1 MLPVAA
7 ALLCLVLLAS
17 PLAGEAQPIGTL
29 HRIGVLT
36 AGGVSTER
44 SASFDAFRQSLGAL
58 GYAEGRN
65 LAIEYRYAE
74 GDLERLPALAADLV
88 ARGVAVIVTVSTP
101 AAQAAKRATSTIPI
115 VMATAGD
122 PVGTGLVAS
131 LAQPGGNVTGLSLL
145 STDITAKRL
154 ELLRELIPKS
164 TRFAFLGNST
174 IAPEMRG
181 FRESEAAARA
191 LGATI
196 EFMEARDLGEF
207 DAAFAAARRKGVEAV
222 IVTESTRNTEQRER
236 IVQLAARHRVPAMYG
251 RREFVD
257 AGGLLS
263 YGPSYVEFFR
273 RAAVYVDKILKGAR
287 PADLPVEQPS
297 RIELIVNL
305 KAATA
310 LGLTVPPPLLL
321 RADEVIAC
329 PDKAGP
335 PGRC

>member
-1 MLPVAA
+1 
-7 ALLCLVLLAS
+7 
-17 PLAGEAQPIGTL
+17 
-29 HRIGVLT
+29 
-36 AGGVSTER
+36 
-44 SASFDAFRQSLGAL
+44 
-58 GYAEGRN
+58 
-65 LAIEYRYAE
+65 
-74 GDLERLPALAADLV
+74 
-88 ARGVAVIVTVSTP
+88 
-101 AAQAAKRATSTIPI
+101 
-115 VMATAGD
+115 
-122 PVGTGLVAS
+122 
-131 LAQPGGNVTGLSLL
+131 
-145 STDITAKRL
+145 
-154 ELLRELIPKS
+154 
-164 TRFAFLGNST
+164 
-174 IAPEMRG
+174 
-181 FRESEAAARA
+181 
-191 LGATI
+191 
-196 EFMEARDLGEF
+196 
-207 DAAFAAARRKGVEAV
+207 
-222 IVTESTRNTEQRER
+222 
-236 IVQLAARHRVPAMYG
+236 MYG